1 MKNIGQCRRAPDQPS
16 GGGRLTIQPGQIQD
30 MAVGNLVLTRNVNG
44 TFVLNYDIEQSS
56 DLVTW
61 TKFQANSL
69 PLTSLPTNKAF
80 VRIRAK

>member
-1 MKNIGQCRRAPDQPS
+1 
-16 GGGRLTIQPGQIQD
+16 

-69 PLTSLPTNKAF
+69 PLTSLPTHKAF